1 MIYKKKKEEF
11 ENNLQYEK
19 CCYNYNNFDM
29 NINDPYCFNENN
41 EFMNKKLMQGNIS
54 NAKGTTDTF
63 SFKIPITKNIEPMI
77 ISIYALAEDFEEDRF
92 SPELFLKNIYLDKSK
107 LFKFFGINEHSP
119 QENYLL
125 YTDEIVNDIMA
136 NIRFQNDQIII
147 ENPVVLE
154 SLINC

>member
-1 MIYKKKKEEF
+1 
-11 ENNLQYEK
+11 
-19 CCYNYNNFDM
+19 
-29 NINDPYCFNENN
+29 
-41 EFMNKKLMQGNIS
+41 MNKKLMQGNIS

-77 ISIYALAEDFEEDRF
+77 ISFYSLDDDYIDDKFNSD
-92 SPELFLKNIYLDKSK
+92 LFLKNIYLDKSK

-136 NIRFQNDQIII
+136 NIRFENDQIIV
-147 ENPVVLE
+147 ENPIVLE
-154 SLINC
+154 ALINC